1 MARAFSIETAQSRFN
16 FSRLTRE
23 RIKGLILDL
32 DMDATGVVELA
43 IAQLW
48 QREIGEPDRDVL
60 AELDDLKASI
70 EQLKAAQRQGEGT

>member
-1 MARAFSIETAQSRFN
+1 MNIDDLPE
-16 FSRLTRE
+16 LTGQQ
-23 RIKGLILDL
+23 IKALILDL

-60 AELDDLKASI
+60 AELDELRTRI
-70 EQLKAAQRQGEGT
+70 EALGNVK